1 MCAHE
6 LLEHSELLSREDH
19 RGIAPG
25 HLPPEGVEFD
35 PARPV
40 PPAQCRGE
48 HRGGPAT
55 ECAKPHDEL
64 CEREWLCEIVVG
76 AELEA
81 VDLVL
86 QGRGGGQHEDADARV
101 IALHLTTHLV
111 AVHAGKVAVE
121 HHQVVVVYGEGFEGL
136 FPVGDE
142 VGGEALPPQVG
153 AHSGAQD
160 GMIFNHKDAHAL
172 SVRTAVLH
180 PCVLASSGF
189 GRAPPRY
196 CMLDRV
202 FETTHERN
210 TPTVSLRG
218 MFPKFRSASPATF
231 AAATATVVTGVACG
245 LLLLMNGCTASPESG
260 GAGGADHSSGAG
272 ESGMVVG
279 PEGDGTVFADTSPAD
294 ALGDGTV
301 DDPSG
306 IPIDPNHS
314 AIAGLDPAL
323 LAAVQGV
330 AEAARADGLEIR
342 VSSGWRSA
350 ELQQRLLQDAVST
363 YGSESEARLW
373 VDTPERST
381 HVTGQAV
388 DIAGLD
394 EALWVG
400 QHGAQ
405 FGLCQTFENER
416 WHFELSDIRP
426 DDTCPAPPYQS
437 AAERPG

>member
-1 MCAHE
+1 
-6 LLEHSELLSREDH
+6 
-19 RGIAPG
+19 
-25 HLPPEGVEFD
+25 
-35 PARPV
+35 
-40 PPAQCRGE
+40 
-48 HRGGPAT
+48 
-55 ECAKPHDEL
+55 
-64 CEREWLCEIVVG
+64 
-76 AELEA
+76 
-81 VDLVL
+81 
-86 QGRGGGQHEDADARV
+86 
-101 IALHLTTHLV
+101 
-111 AVHAGKVAVE
+111 
-121 HHQVVVVYGEGFEGL
+121 
-136 FPVGDE
+136 
-142 VGGEALPPQVG
+142 
-153 AHSGAQD
+153 
-160 GMIFNHKDAHAL
+160 
-172 SVRTAVLH
+172 
-180 PCVLASSGF
+180 
-189 GRAPPRY
+189 
-196 CMLDRV
+196 
-202 FETTHERN
+202 
-210 TPTVSLRG
+210 
-218 MFPKFRSASPATF
+218 MFTKFRSASPAAF
-231 AAATATVVTGVACG
+231 AATTATVVTGVAFG
-245 LLLLMNGCTASPESG
+245 LLLLMNGCTAAPSSE
-260 GAGGADHSSGAG
+260 GAGSADHSSGAG

-294 ALGDGTV
+294 PHGDGAV
-301 DDPSG
+301 EDPSG
-306 IPIDPNHS
+306 IPIDPTHS

-350 ELQQRLLQDAVST
+350 ELQQRLLQDAITT

-426 DDTCPAPPYQS
+426 DGTCPAPPYQS